1 MGYDDAFGTIHD
13 RYRQRLLAYTRQML
27 GPSRSDA
34 EDVLQDVFL
43 RAYGALRN
51 DDRPV
56 TLRAWLYRVAHN
68 RCIDHLRRPL
78 PPAAEIYE
86 LSRTPTHDPQAE
98 TVRREDLRR
107 LVQDVQRLPEQQ
119 RSALLMR
126 ELDGLTYAELA
137 DALDTSVPAI
147 KSLLV
152 RARVGLVEAEE
163 ARDAACVDIRADLV
177 RSHGRGVRT
186 SGRSRR
192 HLRDCDACREYRQG
206 LRGVDEGLAALV
218 PGGAG
223 PLAAVAKLLGIGGA
237 SSGAAAGAGAGAGG
251 TAAVAGGATAA
262 TATATKVVAI
272 VCCAAVVGGG
282 AAEVRQQVGTP
293 APSGHATH
301 HVRKAV
307 ARPAAAVAPVKAPVA
322 RAVDPVR
329 DADPPRWPPTRAE
342 PPRRSSP
349 RRGRRRPGHRQRR
362 GAGGSCRASG
372 RRRPRGGADR
382 RRHGAR
388 RGRDARTGWH
398 RRHRRSLTH
407 RPGRRARADERAGGV
422 ARHRTGL
429 ERRCAGRRGCPDH
442 RGRARRADRAFG
454 RTGAIVAPGDGALPD
469 QARARAA
476 ARPAPGTRSGRYCIV
491 AVHSTVRGPALG
503 GCRMWRYDD
512 SRAAMR
518 DALRLS
524 RRSTYKSAVAGL
536 PLGGGKGVIMLPD
549 GPPHGRDRTATLLD
563 FADRGGA
570 GRQLHHGR
578 GRRDL
583 RAGT

>member
-1 MGYDDAFGTIHD
+1 MGYDEAFGTIHD
-13 RYRQRLLAYTRQML
+13 RYRQRLFAYTRQML
-27 GPSRSDA
+27 GGSRSDA

-68 RCIDHLRRPL
+68 RCIDHLRRPV

-86 LSRTPTHDPQAE
+86 LSRTPAQDPQAE

-152 RARVGLVEAEE
+152 RARIGLVEAGE

-177 RSHGRGVRT
+177 RAHGRGVRA

-192 HLRDCDACREYRQG
+192 HLRDCDGCREYRRA
-206 LRGVDEGLAALV
+206 LRGVDEGIAALV

-223 PLAAVAKLLGIGGA
+223 PLATVAKLLGIGGA
-237 SSGAAAGAGAGAGG
+237 SSGAAAGAGAGG

-282 AAEVRQQVGTP
+282 AAEVREHVTPP
-293 APSGHATH
+293 APASHSDH
-301 HVRKAV
+301 HVRKA
-307 ARPAAAVAPVKAPVA
+307 APRAAAAAAAVAPVKAPVA

-329 DADPPRWPPTRAE
+329 DAGRPSPTARNAHEREKVAATPAVTSE
-342 PPRRSSP
+342 PGTGSVAAPASP
-349 RRGRRRPGHRQRR
+349 SAPVA
-362 GAGGSCRASG
+362 GAAPEEAQTGGAMAPDEDAMPDASG
-372 RRRPRGGADR
+372 
-382 RRHGAR
+382 
-388 RGRDARTGWH
+388 
-398 RRHRRSLTH
+398 
-407 RPGRRARADERAGGV
+407 
-422 ARHRTGL
+422 
-429 ERRCAGRRGCPDH
+429 
-442 RGRARRADRAFG
+442 
-454 RTGAIVAPGDGALPD
+454 TGAVGAPSPTDPTAATPAAPVATITP
-469 QARARAA
+469 
-476 ARPAPGTRSGRYCIV
+476 
-491 AVHSTVRGPALG
+491 
-503 GCRMWRYDD
+503 
-512 SRAAMR
+512 
-518 DALRLS
+518 
-524 RRSTYKSAVAGL
+524 SAGSN
-536 PLGGGKGVIMLPD
+536 
-549 GPPHGRDRTATLLD
+549 
-563 FADRGGA
+563 GGA
-570 GRQLHHGR
+570 GTPAEQG
-578 GRRDL
+578 GPM
-583 RAGT
+583 AGPAPAAPAAG

>member
-68 RCIDHLRRPL
+68 RCIDHLRRPV

-86 LSRTPTHDPQAE
+86 LSRTPAQDPQAE

-163 ARDAACVDIRADLV
+163 ARDTACVEIRADLV
-177 RSHGRGVRT
+177 RAHGRGVRT

-192 HLRDCDACREYRQG
+192 HLRDCNACREYRQG

-223 PLAAVAKLLGIGGA
+223 PLGAVAKLLGIGGA
-237 SSGAAAGAGAGAGG
+237 SSGAAAGAGAGAGAGG

-282 AAEVRQQVGTP
+282 AAEVRQQVSP
-293 APSGHATH
+293 AVAPSSHA
-301 HVRKAV
+301 
-307 ARPAAAVAPVKAPVA
+307 ARHARHAASRAAAVAAAPVKAPAA
-322 RAVDPVR
+322 RAMDPVR
-329 DADPPRWPPTRAE
+329 DVELAAPSARKPVRHDTAATTPAVAATDPATGSVAAPAPPAAVTAAPE
-342 PPRRSSP
+342 EAQTGGAMAPDEDSMPDPSGTGAVGAPSPDATGAAPGATTPPA
-349 RRGRRRPGHRQRR
+349 
-362 GAGGSCRASG
+362 GAGAPTAGE
-372 RRRPRGGADR
+372 GANTGTPVDA
-382 RRHGAR
+382 GAP
-388 RGRDARTGWH
+388 A
-398 RRHRRSLTH
+398 
-407 RPGRRARADERAGGV
+407 AG
-422 ARHRTGL
+422 ATP
-429 ERRCAGRRGCPDH
+429 AG
-442 RGRARRADRAFG
+442 
-454 RTGAIVAPGDGALPD
+454 
-469 QARARAA
+469 
-476 ARPAPGTRSGRYCIV
+476 
-491 AVHSTVRGPALG
+491 
-503 GCRMWRYDD
+503 
-512 SRAAMR
+512 
-518 DALRLS
+518 
-524 RRSTYKSAVAGL
+524 
-536 PLGGGKGVIMLPD
+536 
-549 GPPHGRDRTATLLD
+549 
-563 FADRGGA
+563 
-570 GRQLHHGR
+570 
-578 GRRDL
+578 
-583 RAGT
+583 

>member
-1 MGYDDAFGTIHD
+1 MGYDDAFGAIHD

-68 RCIDHLRRPL
+68 RCIDHLRRPV

-86 LSRTPTHDPQAE
+86 LSRTPAHDPQAE

-163 ARDAACVDIRADLV
+163 ARDTACVEIRADLV
-177 RSHGRGVRT
+177 RAHGRGVRT

-192 HLRDCDACREYRQG
+192 HLRDCNACREYRQG
-206 LRGVDEGLAALV
+206 LRGVDEGVAALV

-237 SSGAAAGAGAGAGG
+237 SSGAAAGASAGAGG

-282 AAEVRQQVGTP
+282 AAEVREKVKP
-293 APSGHATH
+293 VAPHSHSAR
-301 HVRKAV
+301 HVRKATP
-307 ARPAAAVAPVKAPVA
+307 PAAAVAVAPAKAPVA
-322 RAVDPVR
+322 RAMDPVR
-329 DADPPRWPPTRAE
+329 DVELAAP
-342 PPRRSSP
+342 S
-349 RRGRRRPGHRQRR
+349 
-362 GAGGSCRASG
+362 
-372 RRRPRGGADR
+372 
-382 RRHGAR
+382 AR
-388 RGRDARTGWH
+388 K
-398 RRHRRSLTH
+398 
-407 RPGRRARADERAGGV
+407 P
-422 ARHRTGL
+422 ARHRTVAATPTVAASDPATGSVAAPAPPAPITAAP
-429 ERRCAGRRGCPDH
+429 EEAQTGGAMAPDEDSMPDPS
-442 RGRARRADRAFG
+442 G
-454 RTGAIVAPGDGALPD
+454 TGAVGAPSPYEPGSAPGATTPPVTTPAAGEGAN
-469 QARARAA
+469 AG
-476 ARPAPGTRSGRYCIV
+476 API
-491 AVHSTVRGPALG
+491 
-503 GCRMWRYDD
+503 
-512 SRAAMR
+512 
-518 DALRLS
+518 DA
-524 RRSTYKSAVAGL
+524 SA
-536 PLGGGKGVIMLPD
+536 PM
-549 GPPHGRDRTATLLD
+549 
-563 FADRGGA
+563 GGA
-570 GRQLHHGR
+570 TP
-578 GRRDL
+578 
-583 RAGT
+583 AG

>member
-152 RARVGLVEAEE
+152 RARVGLVEAGE
-163 ARDAACVDIRADLV
+163 ARDTACVDIRADLV
-177 RSHGRGVRT
+177 RAHGRGVRA

-192 HLRDCDACREYRQG
+192 HLRDCDGCRDYRLA

-218 PGGAG
+218 PGGGG
-223 PLAAVAKLLGIGGA
+223 PFAAVAKLLGIGGA
-237 SSGAAAGAGAGAGG
+237 SSGAAAGASAGAGAGG
-251 TAAVAGGATAA
+251 TVAVAGGATAA

-282 AAEVRQQVGTP
+282 AAEVRQQVGTVTP
-293 APSGHATH
+293 GHSAR
-301 HVRKAV
+301 HVRKATP
-307 ARPAAAVAPVKAPVA
+307 RAAAVAPIKAPVA
-322 RAVDPVR
+322 RAIDPVR
-329 DADPPRWPPTRAE
+329 DAKPAAPSARKAPHRDAAATTPAAAATDPATGSVAAPALT
-342 PPRRSSP
+342 
-349 RRGRRRPGHRQRR
+349 
-362 GAGGSCRASG
+362 GAVTTA
-372 RRRPRGGADR
+372 PEEAQTGGAM
-382 RRHGAR
+382 A
-388 RGRDARTGWH
+388 
-398 RRHRRSLTH
+398 
-407 RPGRRARADERAGGV
+407 PDEDSM
-422 ARHRTGL
+422 
-429 ERRCAGRRGCPDH
+429 PDPS
-442 RGRARRADRAFG
+442 G
-454 RTGAIVAPGDGALPD
+454 TGAVGAPSPDDPVATPEPTTPQETTPATASSSNAGAPVDSGAPIAGAAQAAPPGG
-469 QARARAA
+469 
-476 ARPAPGTRSGRYCIV
+476 
-491 AVHSTVRGPALG
+491 
-503 GCRMWRYDD
+503 
-512 SRAAMR
+512 
-518 DALRLS
+518 
-524 RRSTYKSAVAGL
+524 
-536 PLGGGKGVIMLPD
+536 
-549 GPPHGRDRTATLLD
+549 
-563 FADRGGA
+563 
-570 GRQLHHGR
+570 
-578 GRRDL
+578 
-583 RAGT
+583 

>member
-1 MGYDDAFGTIHD
+1 MGYDDAFGAIHD

-68 RCIDHLRRPL
+68 RCIDHLRRPV

-86 LSRTPTHDPQAE
+86 LSRTPAHDPQAE

-163 ARDAACVDIRADLV
+163 ARDTACVEIRADLV
-177 RSHGRGVRT
+177 RAHGRGVRT

-192 HLRDCDACREYRQG
+192 HLRDCNACREYRQG

-223 PLAAVAKLLGIGGA
+223 PLAAMAKLLGIGGA
-237 SSGAAAGAGAGAGG
+237 SSGAAAGASAGAGG

-282 AAEVRQQVGTP
+282 AAEVRQQVKP
-293 APSGHATH
+293 VAPPTHAAR
-301 HVRKAV
+301 HVRKATP
-307 ARPAAAVAPVKAPVA
+307 RAAAVAVAPVKAPVA
-322 RAVDPVR
+322 RAMDPVR
-329 DADPPRWPPTRAE
+329 DVELAAP
-342 PPRRSSP
+342 S
-349 RRGRRRPGHRQRR
+349 
-362 GAGGSCRASG
+362 
-372 RRRPRGGADR
+372 
-382 RRHGAR
+382 AR
-388 RGRDARTGWH
+388 K
-398 RRHRRSLTH
+398 
-407 RPGRRARADERAGGV
+407 P
-422 ARHRTGL
+422 ARHRKGATTPTVAASDPATGSVAAPASPARIIAAP
-429 ERRCAGRRGCPDH
+429 EEAQTGGAMAPDEDSMPDPS
-442 RGRARRADRAFG
+442 G
-454 RTGAIVAPGDGALPD
+454 TGAVGAPSPDDAGA
-469 QARARAA
+469 
-476 ARPAPGTRSGRYCIV
+476 APGTTTS
-491 AVHSTVRGPALG
+491 PATAPATG
-503 GCRMWRYDD
+503 EG
-512 SRAAMR
+512 ANAGAPV
-518 DALRLS
+518 DAG
-524 RRSTYKSAVAGL
+524 A
-536 PLGGGKGVIMLPD
+536 PM
-549 GPPHGRDRTATLLD
+549 
-563 FADRGGA
+563 GGA
-570 GRQLHHGR
+570 TP
-578 GRRDL
+578 
-583 RAGT
+583 AG

>member
-1 MGYDDAFGTIHD
+1 MGFDDAFGTIHD

-68 RCIDHLRRPL
+68 RCIDHLRRPV

-86 LSRTPTHDPQAE
+86 LSRPPTHDPQAE

-126 ELDGLTYAELA
+126 EVDGLSYAELA

-152 RARVGLVEAEE
+152 RARVGLVEAGE
-163 ARDAACVDIRADLV
+163 ARDADCVDIRADLV

-218 PGGAG
+218 PGSAG

-282 AAEVRQQVGTP
+282 AAEVRQQVATV
-293 APSGHATH
+293 APTGHAARH
-301 HVRKAV
+301 ARKAT
-307 ARPAAAVAPVKAPVA
+307 P
-322 RAVDPVR
+322 
-329 DADPPRWPPTRAE
+329 
-342 PPRRSSP
+342 
-349 RRGRRRPGHRQRR
+349 
-362 GAGGSCRASG
+362 
-372 RRRPRGGADR
+372 
-382 RRHGAR
+382 
-388 RGRDARTGWH
+388 
-398 RRHRRSLTH
+398 
-407 RPGRRARADERAGGV
+407 
-422 ARHRTGL
+422 
-429 ERRCAGRRGCPDH
+429 
-442 RGRARRADRAFG
+442 
-454 RTGAIVAPGDGALPD
+454 
-469 QARARAA
+469 RAA
-476 ARPAPGTRSGRYCIV
+476 AAAALPVETPAV
-491 AVHSTVRGPALG
+491 
-503 GCRMWRYDD
+503 
-512 SRAAMR
+512 
-518 DALRLS
+518 
-524 RRSTYKSAVAGL
+524 
-536 PLGGGKGVIMLPD
+536 
-549 GPPHGRDRTATLLD
+549 
-563 FADRGGA
+563 
-570 GRQLHHGR
+570 
-578 GRRDL
+578 
-583 RAGT
+583 

>member
-1 MGYDDAFGTIHD
+1 MGYDDAFGAIHD

-68 RCIDHLRRPL
+68 RCIDHLRRPV
-78 PPAAEIYE
+78 PPPAEIYE

-163 ARDAACVDIRADLV
+163 ARDTACVEIRADLV
-177 RSHGRGVRT
+177 RAHGRGVRT

-192 HLRDCDACREYRQG
+192 HLRDCNACREYRQG
-206 LRGVDEGLAALV
+206 LRGVDEGIAALV

-223 PLAAVAKLLGIGGA
+223 PLATVAKLLGIGGA

-262 TATATKVVAI
+262 TATATKVVAL

-282 AAEVRQQVGTP
+282 AAEVRQQVKP
-293 APSGHATH
+293 VAPSSHAAR
-301 HVRKAV
+301 HVRKA
-307 ARPAAAVAPVKAPVA
+307 APRAAAAAAAPVKAPVA
-322 RAVDPVR
+322 RAMDPVR
-329 DADPPRWPPTRAE
+329 DVELAAPSARK
-342 PPRRSSP
+342 
-349 RRGRRRPGHRQRR
+349 PGHHRTV
-362 GAGGSCRASG
+362 ATKPTVAPSDPVTGSVAAPATPS
-372 RRRPRGGADR
+372 PSTAAPEEAQTGGAM
-382 RRHGAR
+382 A
-388 RGRDARTGWH
+388 
-398 RRHRRSLTH
+398 
-407 RPGRRARADERAGGV
+407 PDEDSM
-422 ARHRTGL
+422 
-429 ERRCAGRRGCPDH
+429 PDPS
-442 RGRARRADRAFG
+442 G
-454 RTGAIVAPGDGALPD
+454 TGAVGAPSPDAPGA
-469 QARARAA
+469 
-476 ARPAPGTRSGRYCIV
+476 APGT
-491 AVHSTVRGPALG
+491 PAT
-503 GCRMWRYDD
+503 
-512 SRAAMR
+512 SAPAAGEGATTGAPV
-518 DALRLS
+518 DAG
-524 RRSTYKSAVAGL
+524 APV
-536 PLGGGKGVIMLPD
+536 
-549 GPPHGRDRTATLLD
+549 
-563 FADRGGA
+563 GGA
-570 GRQLHHGR
+570 TPSG
-578 GRRDL
+578 
-583 RAGT
+583 

>member
-1 MGYDDAFGTIHD
+1 MGYDDAFGAIHD

-27 GPSRSDA
+27 GGSRADA

-68 RCIDHLRRPL
+68 RCIDHLRRPV

-86 LSRTPTHDPQAE
+86 LSRTPPQDPQAE

-107 LVQDVQRLPEQQ
+107 LVEDVQRLPEQQ

-152 RARVGLVEAEE
+152 RARIGLVEAGD

-177 RSHGRGVRT
+177 RAYGRGVRA

-192 HLRDCDACREYRQG
+192 HLRDCDGCREYRYA

-223 PLAAVAKLLGIGGA
+223 PLATIAKLLGIGGA
-237 SSGAAAGAGAGAGG
+237 SSGAAAGAGAGG

-282 AAEVRQQVGTP
+282 AAEVRERVATP
-293 APSGHATH
+293 APASHEAAP
-301 HVRKAV
+301 VRKAA
-307 ARPAAAVAPVKAPVA
+307 ARAAAGAVAPVKAPVA
-322 RAVDPVR
+322 RAIDPVR
-329 DADPPRWPPTRAE
+329 DSDLRTSTAHAAPDRERVATAPAAPAAE
-342 PPRRSSP
+342 PATGSVAAPA
-349 RRGRRRPGHRQRR
+349 PGATAAPEEAQT
-362 GAGGSCRASG
+362 
-372 RRRPRGGADR
+372 GGAM
-382 RRHGAR
+382 A
-388 RGRDARTGWH
+388 
-398 RRHRRSLTH
+398 
-407 RPGRRARADERAGGV
+407 PDE
-422 ARHRTGL
+422 
-429 ERRCAGRRGCPDH
+429 D
-442 RGRARRADRAFG
+442 
-454 RTGAIVAPGDGALPD
+454 ALPD
-469 QARARAA
+469 ATGTGAVGAPSADGPAA
-476 ARPAPGTRSGRYCIV
+476 ATAPATTDPT
-491 AVHSTVRGPALG
+491 GPA
-503 GCRMWRYDD
+503 
-512 SRAAMR
+512 SSAAAPV
-518 DALRLS
+518 DPGS
-524 RRSTYKSAVAGL
+524 PSAQAPAG
-536 PLGGGKGVIMLPD
+536 
-549 GPPHGRDRTATLLD
+549 ATPT
-563 FADRGGA
+563 G
-570 GRQLHHGR
+570 
-578 GRRDL
+578 
-583 RAGT
+583 